1 MFNFYTP
8 LKRQKA
14 FDFLMFSG
22 SIVVENWAKMVE
34 WIGWVQS
41 MNSKHKLTE
50 FYHSQNVSKTYIL
63 RLMLQNYF
71 VPKMFF

>member
-41 MNSKHKLTE
+41 MNSKHKFRTK
-50 FYHSQNVSKTYIL
+50 NVFLDFLLFWIFKYL
-63 RLMLQNYF
+63 
-71 VPKMFF
+71 V